1 MDDDLIGVIW
11 IIVSLTFSAG
21 PILFSWLY
29 GNYYQKEKV
38 NQLVM
43 RESAFLTQHG
53 RDNIHSISNLIPP
66 KPIANCGLVMA
77 NISVGTS
84 WWQTMIGRL
93 HTIFGGNITMFD
105 RVLNYGRREALQRL
119 REQALQQGWDNVI
132 NVRLETARIVSSNNS
147 DKGSAYEILAYGTG
161 IKHQ

>member
-1 MDDDLIGVIW
+1 MADELAGVIW
-11 IIVSLTFSAG
+11 ILVSLTFSIG
-21 PILFSWLY
+21 PLLFSWLY
-29 GNYYQKEKV
+29 GNHYQKQKV
-38 NQLVM
+38 NQLVK

-93 HTIFGGNITMFD
+93 HGIIGGNITMFD
-105 RVLNYGRREALQRL
+105 RVLNYGRKEALQRL

-132 NVRLETARIVSSNNS
+132 NVRLETSRIVSSSNQGKS
-147 DKGSAYEILAYGTG
+147 SAFEILAYGTG

>member
-1 MDDDLIGVIW
+1 
-11 IIVSLTFSAG
+11 
-21 PILFSWLY
+21 
-29 GNYYQKEKV
+29 
-38 NQLVM
+38 
-43 RESAFLTQHG
+43 
-53 RDNIHSISNLIPP
+53 
-66 KPIANCGLVMA
+66 MA

-93 HTIFGGNITMFD
+93 HTIIGGNITMFD
-105 RVLNYGRREALQRL
+105 RVLYYGRKEALQRL
-119 REQALQQGWDNVI
+119 REQALHQGWDNVV